1 MSATLT
7 ESRKDANSATTE
19 PTAIAARLGAAGR
32 ILQGERGA
40 TLFLRACPWLLG
52 VIAAAFVA
60 DVIFHFESKTRVGV
74 DLLFL
79 GLLIGVAAIATWI
92 AKIRERT
99 LEHTARVLEERDA
112 HLGSKLINILQ
123 LRAQTKDESLSP
135 LTRDLA
141 GMAIE
146 GYSAEL
152 KDVDLQRLAR
162 TDGVRGEARRSA
174 YWLGGF
180 VVLLVLCSG
189 ISKTEIL
196 RYLDPF
202 GDHPPYSFTQI
213 EISDPGVDDAQVVY
227 GQHMLVTAMTTGHH
241 PGELFLSYYSPD
253 APERVTTLPMFD
265 KGEKGFTQQIEGV
278 TTDLIL
284 VAHNKKRHSLSK
296 QRRVR
301 VILTPKLDS
310 AFVKITPPPYTE
322 LKADERPLQFK
333 TLKALAGTE
342 LTFRLR
348 SNRPLKEGRI
358 ELTRAPG
365 DTEAFAMKYSAENEV
380 SGTITAK
387 DSGRLAFT
395 LVDRDGHPS
404 QEHWE
409 CALQVTHDLGP
420 DVQITNPPGDS
431 FVAMDFVIEA
441 VIEANDDYG
450 VKTVRIHQAR
460 NGVYGEPLVTSY
472 EAVTRNARETLNLD
486 LKTMDLKSGDTI
498 TLFAEAVDTSPEE
511 HMGRSKTV
519 TLTVITVEEYNQFL
533 RERTDLEDISNKYS
547 DLLNQFHDLVEQQRA
562 ISEQLES
569 LQKQLAQAPNE
580 AARKKFDEL
589 VARQNEVN
597 TQLNKLADRMD
608 NFVRDQPLY
617 DIEAELKE
625 TLQAKANEIRESTK
639 ENNAATQSAAERT
652 TNPQGQRQL
661 NEPIVSDF
669 KSASD
674 QQLAKLGGAE
684 NKAREEIIQPLED
697 LALMQEIMKDLNRIQ
712 DLDAAQRELAQQAKA
727 YDRSTPLSR
736 EDQLA
741 LKDLAAQQKAIG
753 DALKEVRDKLRADAY
768 AAEEK
773 FPKASESAHEIADMM
788 DDLRLQMHAGK
799 ATDAMLQARGDQ
811 SAQLSQRVS
820 DELSKLFSNCQGQG
834 QGMSNEVDSYLSLQ
848 RGMNP
853 GRNFQ
858 QMMQCRKFGS
868 GKQPG
873 NGMGFGAT
881 GMGGESGYAVSA
893 QPEAAV
899 LGNETRMQDT
909 KSSRPGSKGYNQM
922 KADAEPVA
930 STTEKAD
937 ATKGIQ
943 AVDRQSDAVQVE
955 SPIEQYSDLVEKYF
969 KAITK

>member
-1 MSATLT
+1 MNATLT
-7 ESRKDANSATTE
+7 ESRKDAGSVSTE
-19 PTAIAARLGAAGR
+19 STAITARLAAAGR

-52 VIAAAFVA
+52 IIGAAFVA
-60 DVIFHFESKTRVGV
+60 DVIFHFEASARVSF
-74 DLLFL
+74 DLVFL
-79 GLLIGVAAIATWI
+79 GLLLGVAAITAWI

-123 LRAQTKDESLSP
+123 LRDQTKDESLAP

-141 GMAIE
+141 RMAID

-152 KDVDLQRLAR
+152 NDVDLQRLAR
-162 TDGVRGEARRSA
+162 TDGVRLEAKRSA
-174 YWLGGF
+174 YWFAGFATLLLLCLG
-180 VVLLVLCSG
+180 
-189 ISKTEIL
+189 IAKTEVL

-213 EISDPGVDDAQVVY
+213 EISDPGVDDTQVVY
-227 GQHMLVTAMTTGHH
+227 GQNLLVTAKTTGHH
-241 PGELFLSYYSPD
+241 PGELFLSYHSPD
-253 APERVTTLPMFD
+253 APERVTTVPMFD
-265 KGEKGFTQQIEGV
+265 KGDKGFTQQIEGV
-278 TTDLIL
+278 TTDLVL
-284 VAHNKKRHSLSK
+284 VAHNKKRHCLSK
-296 QRRVR
+296 QRHIR
-301 VILTPKLDS
+301 VILTPKLEN
-310 AFVKITPPPYTE
+310 AFVKVSPPAYTG
-322 LKADERPLQFK
+322 LKTDERPLQFK
-333 TLKALAGTE
+333 TLKALSGTE

-365 DTEAFAMKYSAENEV
+365 DAEAFTMTPSAENEV
-380 SGTITAK
+380 SGTITARE
-387 DSGRLAFT
+387 SGRLAFT

-404 QEHWE
+404 QENWE

-431 FVAMDFVIEA
+431 FVAMDFVIEG

-450 VKTVRIHQAR
+450 VKTVRIHQAL
-460 NGVYGEPLVTSY
+460 NGVYGEPRVTNY
-472 EAVTRNARETLNLD
+472 DTVTRNARETLNLD
-486 LKTMDLKSGDTI
+486 LKTMSLKSGDTI
-498 TLFAEAVDTSPEE
+498 TLFAEAVDTAPEP
-511 HMGRSKTV
+511 HLAQSKTV

-533 RERTDLEDISNKYS
+533 RERTDLDDISNKYS

-562 ISEQLES
+562 ISEQLDA

-580 AARKKFDEL
+580 TAQKKFDEL

-597 TQLNKLADRMD
+597 TQLNKLAERMD
-608 NFVRDQPLY
+608 TFVRDQPLY

-625 TLQAKANEIRESTK
+625 TLQAKAKEIRESTR
-639 ENNAATQSAAERT
+639 ENDAATQSTAART

-661 NEPIVSDF
+661 DQPIVSDF

-684 NKAREEIIQPLED
+684 SQAQEQMLQPLED

-727 YDRSTPLSR
+727 YDRSGPLIR

-741 LKDLAAQQKAIG
+741 LKNMAAQQKAIG
-753 DALKEVRDKLRADAY
+753 DALKEVRDKLRNDAY
-768 AAEEK
+768 ATEQK

-811 SAQLSQRVS
+811 SAQLAQRVS
-820 DELSKLFSNCQGQG
+820 NELSKLFSNCQSQG

-868 GKQPG
+868 GNKPG
-873 NGMGFGAT
+873 SGIGIGAM
-881 GMGGESGYAVSA
+881 GMGGDSGYAISA
-893 QPEAAV
+893 QPEAPV
-899 LGNETRMQDT
+899 LGNESRIQDSKT
-909 KSSRPGSKGYNQM
+909 SRPGSKGYSQM
-922 KADAEPVA
+922 KADSEPVP

-943 AVDRQSDAVQVE
+943 PVDRNSDAVQVE

>member
-7 ESRKDANSATTE
+7 QSRKDA
-19 PTAIAARLGAAGR
+19 GAANAKPAVIAGRLAAATR

-52 VIAAAFVA
+52 FVAAVFVA
-60 DVIFHFESKTRVGV
+60 DVIFHFEAKARVGL

-79 GLLIGVAAIATWI
+79 GLLIGIAAIAAWI

-99 LEHTARVLEERDA
+99 LEHTARVLEARDA

-123 LRAQTKDESLSP
+123 LRDQANDESLAP
-135 LTRDLA
+135 LTRNLA
-141 GMAIE
+141 RMAID

-152 KDVDLQRLAR
+152 DGVDLQQLAR
-162 TDGVRGEARRSA
+162 TDGVRSEAKRSA
-174 YWLGGF
+174 YWFAGF
-180 VVLLVLCSG
+180 GALLLLCSG
-189 ISKTEIL
+189 VAKTEFL

-213 EISDPGVDDAQVVY
+213 EIRDPGIDDAQVVY
-227 GQHMLVTAMTTGHH
+227 GQNLMVTAKTTGHH
-241 PGELFLSYYSPD
+241 PGELFLSYHSPA

-265 KGEKGFTQQIEGV
+265 KGDKGFTQQIEGV
-278 TTDLIL
+278 TTDLVL
-284 VAHNKKRHSLSK
+284 VAHNKKWHSLSK

-310 AFVKITPPPYTE
+310 AFVKVTPPAYTG
-322 LKADERPLQFK
+322 LKTDERPLQFK

-348 SNRPLKEGRI
+348 SNRPLTEGQV
-358 ELTRAPG
+358 ELVRAPG
-365 DTEAFAMKYSAENEV
+365 DSEVFAMVPSAENEV

-387 DSGRLAFT
+387 ESGRLAFT

-404 QEHWE
+404 QESWE
-409 CALQVTHDLGP
+409 CALQVTHDLEP
-420 DVQITNPPGDS
+420 DIQITNPPGDS
-431 FVAMDFVIEA
+431 FVAMDFIIEA
-441 VIEANDDYG
+441 LIEANDDYG
-450 VKTVRIHQAR
+450 VKTVRIHQAL
-460 NGVYGEPLVTSY
+460 NGVYGEPRATKY
-472 EAVTRNARETLNLD
+472 ETVTRNARETLNLD

-498 TLFAEAVDTSPEE
+498 TLFAEAVDTAPEP
-511 HMGRSKTV
+511 HLARSQTV

-533 RERTDLEDISNKYS
+533 RERTDLDDISNKYS
-547 DLLNQFHDLVEQQRA
+547 DLLNQFHDLVERQRA
-562 ISEQLES
+562 ISEQSEA
-569 LQKQLAQAPNE
+569 LQKQLAREPGGGAQ
-580 AARKKFDEL
+580 KKFDEL
-589 VARQNEVN
+589 VARQSEVN
-597 TQLNKLADRMD
+597 TQLNKLAERMD
-608 NFVRDQPLY
+608 TFVRDQPLY

-639 ENNAATQSAAERT
+639 VNDTATQSAASRT
-652 TNPQGQRQL
+652 TNSQGQREL

-684 NKAREEIIQPLED
+684 NKAREEMLNPLED
-697 LALMQEIMKDLNRIQ
+697 LALMQEIMKDLNRIK

-727 YDRSTPLSR
+727 YDRSSPLNR

-753 DALKEVRDKLRADAY
+753 DALKEVRDKLRNDAH

-773 FPKASESAHEIADMM
+773 FPKASESALKIADMM

-834 QGMSNEVDSYLSLQ
+834 RGMSNEVDSYLSLQ

-868 GKQPG
+868 GKEPG
-873 NGMGFGAT
+873 SGMGIGAT
-881 GMGGESGYAVSA
+881 GMGGESGYAMSA
-893 QPEAAV
+893 QPDAAV
-899 LGNETRMQDT
+899 LGNESRMQDT
-909 KSSRPGSKGYNQM
+909 KSSRPGSKGYSQM
-922 KADAEPVA
+922 KADAEPVP

-943 AVDRQSDAVQVE
+943 PVDRQSDAMQVQ